1 MSAQLRNKPETA
13 EIEAAVAV
21 FKLLADPTRLR
32 IIWALL
38 HGEHSVNELA
48 DHVSARPPAVSQHL
62 SKLRLAHL
70 VRVRRDGNRV
80 FYALENDHIERLAEE
95 ALQHADHL
103 VTGGSHH
110 GSAQP

>member
-1 MSAQLRNKPETA
+1 VSAQLDRRPEST
-13 EIEAAVAV
+13 EFDAAVTV

-48 DHVSARPPAVSQHL
+48 DHIGARPPAVSQHL

-70 VRVRRDGNRV
+70 VRVRRDGNRL
-80 FYALENDHIERLAEE
+80 FYALENDHIEALASQ
-95 ALQHADHL
+95 ALQHADH
-103 VTGGSHH
+103 VVAGGVHH
-110 GSAQP
+110 REP